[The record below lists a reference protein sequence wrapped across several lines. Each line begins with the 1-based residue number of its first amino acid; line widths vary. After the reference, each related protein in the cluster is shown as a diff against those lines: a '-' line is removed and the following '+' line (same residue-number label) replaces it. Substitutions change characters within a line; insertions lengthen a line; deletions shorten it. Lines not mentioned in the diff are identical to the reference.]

1 MDISS
6 FFLKHTGELCIFVLR
21 SKKGMR
27 TQTIPH
33 PTQHTHANTCTQ
45 STPTQ
50 LGRTEEHAWTSK
62 FSFME
67 NTESNKKE
75 ISVALHTCY

>member
-1 MDISS
+1 MY
-6 FFLKHTGELCIFVLR
+6 LCIKNQKGY
-21 SKKGMR
+21 KK
-27 TQTIPH
+27 TNNPH
-33 PTQHTHANTCTQ
+33 PTQHTHTHANTCTQ

-50 LGRTEEHAWTSK
+50 LGRTEEPAWKSH
-62 FSFME
+62 FSFMG